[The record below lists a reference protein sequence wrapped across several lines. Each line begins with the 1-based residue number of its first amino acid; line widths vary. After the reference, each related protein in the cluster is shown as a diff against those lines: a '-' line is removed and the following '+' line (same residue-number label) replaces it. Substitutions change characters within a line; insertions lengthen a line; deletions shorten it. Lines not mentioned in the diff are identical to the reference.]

1 MPALLLG
8 PTFKLNLVAMIHKV
22 GLGEG
27 TELHPGSYIGSGAWL
42 INGYG
47 PRGTALKFKDSR

>member
-1 MPALLLG
+1 
-8 PTFKLNLVAMIHKV
+8 MIHKV

-42 INGYG
+42 INDYG
-47 PRGTALKFKDSR
+47 PSGTALKSKDSR